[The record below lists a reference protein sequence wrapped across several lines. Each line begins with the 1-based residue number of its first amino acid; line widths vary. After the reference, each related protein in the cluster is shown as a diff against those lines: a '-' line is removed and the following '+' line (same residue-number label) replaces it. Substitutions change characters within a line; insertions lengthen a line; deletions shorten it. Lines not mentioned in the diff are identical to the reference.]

1 MKKKRI
7 LLKLLPI
14 VLTILVAVGVIVFKD
29 YNSLNENPTIKEEKF
44 IYYLMM
50 EL

>member
-29 YNSLNENPTIKEEKF
+29 FNNLNENPTIKE
-44 IYYLMM
+44 
-50 EL
+50 